1 MKRIE
6 VKCWEVTSPDGG
18 GIHSEHVAYTST
30 EAVALSLVNESKGWP
45 RYANK
50 FEKTFLI
57 VESVE
62 DYKNL
67 ITEKKRQRALDKL
80 SEEDKIVLGLK

>member
-1 MKRIE
+1 MKKIE
-6 VKCWEVTSPDGG
+6 IDCWEVTTPDGG

-30 EAVALSLVNESKGWP
+30 EAVALSLVGESKGWP

-50 FEKTFLI
+50 FQKTFLI

-62 DYKNL
+62 DYEAML
-67 ITEKKRQRALDKL
+67 TEKKRQRALSKL
-80 SEEDKIVLGLK
+80 SEEDKIALGLK